1 MTRILIT
8 GACGFIGTELFDEL
22 IKTEDEIVGIDIS
35 SKNPKVLPIDI
46 SLQESIEKIADF
58 KPEVIIHIAAQVD
71 ILKSIQDP
79 FFDMTTNVIGTLNV
93 LQGGILGGVKNFIY
107 LASGGSI
114 YGSSQK
120 LPLTERD
127 QPSPE
132 SPYGVSKLAGEF
144 YVRTICTNN
153 GIAWSSLAL
162 SNCYGNPAKQK
173 KGVIYNFW
181 KGLKEGTPIFIN
193 GETTTRDF
201 IHVSDVIK
209 AILLAIKNP
218 TFCRVHISSNTE
230 TKLTNLFELISR
242 RLEKSSEPILREL
255 PTGEVARNR
264 LDNELASITLGWTP
278 ELSIAQGINLSITP
292 L

>member
-22 IKTEDEIVGIDIS
+22 IKTDSQIVGIDIS
-35 SKNPKVLPIDI
+35 SKNPKVLAIDI
-46 SLQESIEKIADF
+46 SLQESIQKIAAF
-58 KPEVIIHIAAQVD
+58 KPEVIIHMAAQVD

-79 FFDMTTNVIGTLNV
+79 FFDLTTNVIGTLNL

-127 QPSPE
+127 QPGPE

-181 KGLKEGTPIFIN
+181 KGLKEGTPIYIN

-201 IHVSDVIK
+201 VHVSDVIK
-209 AILLAIKNP
+209 AILLAINNP

-230 TKLTNLFELISR
+230 TKLSTLLELISR
-242 RLEKSSEPILREL
+242 RMEKTSEPILKAL
-255 PTGEVARNR
+255 PTGEIMRSR
-264 LDNELASITLGWTP
+264 LDNTLASTTLNWVP
-278 ELSIAQGINLSITP
+278 SISIEKGIQISI
-292 L
+292 LN